1 MVGSWLIQ
9 RGSCC
14 TFWIPSPKGILK
26 KLEGFQAPIL
36 RIRLGV
42 PKITSKLGTV
52 TESRRL
58 APTDLQAMEQLR
70 TRLRVVGK
78 PPPFFAAMS
87 FRRLLS
93 HQYYSAVTTA
103 SVGCCVLLV
112 RYSGYTRSRF
122 FLARVCSCS
131 SILGAQSR
139 MKSLHMFMQVRPV
152 CRPMWTEWTGVDF
165 WQIGASGFLWIRQP
179 GPFFV
184 DGWCC
189 ASALFTADITFH
201 GQVARVDIHFS
212 RWRTLQSSQSLLH

>member
-9 RGSCC
+9 RGSCY

-78 PPPFFAAMS
+78 PPPFFC
-87 FRRLLS
+87 RHVLS
-93 HQYYSAVTTA
+93 KTAKSAVLQ
-103 SVGCCVLLV
+103 CCDYCQRWMLRPFGPIQWVHSKSFFSGPGVQLLFH
-112 RYSGYTRSRF
+112 SWSPIQNEI
-122 FLARVCSCS
+122 S
-131 SILGAQSR
+131 SHVYAG
-139 MKSLHMFMQVRPV
+139 
-152 CRPMWTEWTGVDF
+152 
-165 WQIGASGFLWIRQP
+165 
-179 GPFFV
+179 
-184 DGWCC
+184 
-189 ASALFTADITFH
+189 
-201 GQVARVDIHFS
+201 
-212 RWRTLQSSQSLLH
+212 